1 MKQPTKCNSFV
12 VHDTGV
18 EAIGLRRWL
27 YLALG
32 WFFVGVA
39 ALGTMLPILPST
51 PFLLLASWFFVRT
64 NPALSDWLMQ
74 LPVFGSVLHDWE
86 RHRAI
91 RSRSKRAA
99 YALVLAAITG
109 SVLVGRQS
117 VPVTVLL
124 CVLGTIGLWAISRL
138 REIPVLETENS

>member
-32 WFFVGVA
+32 WLFVGVA
-39 ALGTMLPILPST
+39 VLGAMLPILPST

-91 RSRSKRAA
+91 RSSSKRAA
-99 YALVLAAITG
+99 YVLVLTAITG
-109 SVLVGRQS
+109 CILLREMSP
-117 VPVTVLL
+117 PVIVLL
-124 CVLGTIGLWAISRL
+124 CVLGAIGLLVISRL
-138 REIPVLETENS
+138 REIPVWETENS